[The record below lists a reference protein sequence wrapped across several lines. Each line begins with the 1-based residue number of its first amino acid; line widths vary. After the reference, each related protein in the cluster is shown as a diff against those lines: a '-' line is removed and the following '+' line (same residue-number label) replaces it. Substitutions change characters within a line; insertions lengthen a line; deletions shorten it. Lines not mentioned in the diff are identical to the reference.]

1 MATSEGPGA
10 ATGSPAAALPAGK
23 DRLRRAPGVTG
34 RPRRAAVAHPMSAY
48 VLHQYDW
55 SESSLVVEL
64 FTRAQGRVVVV
75 AKGAKRP
82 TSNFR
87 PVLLPFL
94 PLQVQLGKP
103 PKDDS
108 SEVVNLRSAEW
119 CGGVP
124 LLPQQVLL
132 SAYYLNEL
140 LLKLLARQDP
150 HPELFDAYADTLV
163 ALAQAPLAAAT
174 PLAPVAVAFAAPVQG
189 TVATATAT
197 AATPVKAGVEVT
209 VATATLP
216 LPATSA
222 AAAPE
227 AAVLRAFELVLL
239 RELGVLPELG
249 EVTLTAQPLQ
259 PEQHYALHADHG
271 LVPESKSDTIQGAP
285 GAAWLAVEPALN
297 RGTLAQL
304 RQCCAPVAAAL
315 RGPLRGLLHYHLG
328 QRPLRTRQVWK
339 GVQRLAES
347 PRP

>member
-1 MATSEGPGA
+1 MATSEGAGEVA
-10 ATGSPAAALPAGK
+10 ATAPRA
-23 DRLRRAPGVTG
+23 RRPTSRAAPGTAS
-34 RPRRAAVAHPMSAY
+34 RTRRAAAAHPLAAF

-55 SESSLVVEL
+55 SESSLIVEL

-94 PLQVQLGKP
+94 PLQVQLGRV
-103 PKDDS
+103 PKDEA

-124 LLPQQVLL
+124 LLPHPALM

-163 ALAQAPLAAAT
+163 ALALALAT
-174 PLAPVAVAFAAPVQG
+174 AERDADTDNNTAAP
-189 TVATATAT
+189 
-197 AATPVKAGVEVT
+197 
-209 VATATLP
+209 
-216 LPATSA
+216 
-222 AAAPE
+222 AAPE
-227 AAVLRAFELVLL
+227 TAVLRAFELVLL
-239 RELGVLPELG
+239 RELGVLPELA
-249 EVTLTAQPLQ
+249 EVTLTAQPLR
-259 PEQHYALHADHG
+259 PEQRYALHADNG
-271 LVPESKSDTIQGAP
+271 LVADEQAGAP
-285 GAAWLAVEPALN
+285 GAAWLAVAPALSS
-297 RGTLAQL
+297 GTLSQL
-304 RQCCAPVAAAL
+304 RLSCTPVANAL
-315 RGPLRGLLHYHLG
+315 RGPLRALLHYHLG

-347 PRP
+347 PRA